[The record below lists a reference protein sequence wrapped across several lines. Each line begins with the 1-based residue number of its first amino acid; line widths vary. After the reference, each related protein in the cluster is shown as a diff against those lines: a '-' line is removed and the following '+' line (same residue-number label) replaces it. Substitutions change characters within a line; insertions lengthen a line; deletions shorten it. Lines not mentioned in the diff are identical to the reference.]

1 MDVNLSLDESQQ
13 NMVTMSLAHLAVE
26 RPGWDFAL
34 GEIADSLKQRDLYDG
49 FKTYRKNKTD
59 SINASH

>member
-13 NMVTMSLAHLAVE
+13 NMVAMALAHLAVD

-49 FKTYRKNKTD
+49 FKTYRNAKWGKNH
-59 SINASH
+59 ASH